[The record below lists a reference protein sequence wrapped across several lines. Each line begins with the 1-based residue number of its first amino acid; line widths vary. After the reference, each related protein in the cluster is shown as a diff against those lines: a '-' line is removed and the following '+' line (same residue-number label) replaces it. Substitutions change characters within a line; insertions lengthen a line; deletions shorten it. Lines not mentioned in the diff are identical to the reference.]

1 MARIPRHWI
10 LEKDSFFHVTW
21 QCHNKSWLLKP
32 HWAKKILYSLLLKY
46 KDRYGMTFYS
56 YIIMDNHLHISGKAP
71 DLVKFSAFFRIVN
84 GMFAKEVN
92 KRLKR
97 CGQVI
102 RDRFKSPQ
110 LQNEMALIQEMI
122 YHDLNEVRAGKAQ
135 HPNENEL
142 SSYPYYAFGAPDP
155 LLTEPEFYRNL
166 GITKKKRQ
174 LAYQSMVME
183 ILVAAPRKRNG
194 QYTTQLFIG
203 DPQWVKTRFEELKEI
218 EKALNQPGPLRSLS
232 PPSRKKNVNFES

>member
-1 MARIPRHWI
+1 
-10 LEKDSFFHVTW
+10 
-21 QCHNKSWLLKP
+21 
-32 HWAKKILYSLLLKY
+32 
-46 KDRYGMTFYS
+46 
-56 YIIMDNHLHISGKAP
+56 MDNHLHISGKAP